1 MLPIVEDNVLKSFYK
16 IELSTLLFPFNLYK
30 KKKEKLKSVSVLIS
44 EKKTD
49 VLFDTNCN
57 VLFTLYTRIL
67 SV

>member
-16 IELSTLLFPFNLYK
+16 IELSTLLFPFNLY

>member
-16 IELSTLLFPFNLYK
+16 IELSTLLFPFNLYI